1 MSKIN
6 CDLLIVNI
14 ENLIKNNNEDWSKRQ
29 TLNPNDNEN
38 WPKRQTLNPNV
49 EQSSKSNLNQGAT

>member
-29 TLNPNDNEN
+29 TLNPNNNEN
-38 WPKRQTLNPNV
+38 WPKRQTLNP
-49 EQSSKSNLNQGAT
+49 KP